1 MKDSNEL
8 DFSLDLSELEKIEED
23 ELDWQPILLRL
34 GVFIIPFLVFVWA
47 GSSGL
52 IALEATDW
60 SGGCIAPLQKAKAS
74 ASPALARTYLQE
86 GLDCLN
92 RVEFPKEN
100 FEYQNLQ
107 AISQSLENPQTLPT
121 DLYPVFENTLE
132 RLRETSLAQLEVNH
146 LQGARTA
153 YFDQYFFP
161 FFYIYLAIA
170 PLAFLLL
177 LDTGF

>member
-1 MKDSNEL
+1 MKEL
-8 DFSLDLSELEKIEED
+8 FEREQEEEIEKD

-34 GVFIIPFLVFVWA
+34 GVFIIPLFCVVGVW
-47 GSSGL
+47 GSGF

-74 ASPALARTYLQE
+74 ASSTLAQTHLQE
-86 GLDCLN
+86 GLNCLD

-107 AISQSLENPQTLPT
+107 AISQSLENSQTPT
-121 DLYPVFENTLE
+121 DLYPVFETTLE
-132 RLRETSLAQLEVNH
+132 RLRESSLAQLEVKH

-153 YFDQYFFP
+153 YFDQYLFP

-170 PLAFLLL
+170 PLGFLLL
-177 LDTGF
+177 LGSGF